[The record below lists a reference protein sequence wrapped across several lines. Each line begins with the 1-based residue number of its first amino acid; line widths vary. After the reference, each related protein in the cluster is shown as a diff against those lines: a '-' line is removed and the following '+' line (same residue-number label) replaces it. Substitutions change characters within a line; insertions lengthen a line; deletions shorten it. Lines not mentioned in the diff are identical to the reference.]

1 MRKLLAGFVLL
12 AGLLTVSIVGQGQ
25 STVQAAA
32 TPGCDDYAI
41 MRCGA
46 SGPKEFIAK
55 AMVNEPGDLK
65 AIFAHYGLPQSDYQ
79 RFANN
84 AVNGTLYNDGRIV
97 VDGQTVGRSTMNV
110 GRVKD
115 GNFNQRVNINGNKYW
130 GGSFGSTYHANQA
143 DVMVLFDDKGVMQF
157 AAISSCGNPQEI
169 TPTMPNYDCDMLKQN
184 KVGKNTYEFSTRATA
199 TNGAEVVKV
208 EYDFGDGETKTTN
221 SLTQTVR
228 HKFTKDATVR
238 VRVTFKL
245 PGGATD
251 TVTSEDCMTKIEF
264 EKPEQPPEEETPVIA
279 CTMLEGVLINADTRT
294 YRFTATASYDK
305 NVQFT
310 GADFDFGDGVT
321 MTDVQPNGNNQAIIN
336 HSYAEDGEYTI
347 KATLHFS
354 NGEGSGEA
362 YCETVINPEKPI
374 EYCKPGVPVG
384 SEACEEQLIAAGP
397 GAIALGLFGG
407 FGSLAGAGHYF
418 YRRRLGL

>member
-1 MRKLLAGFVLL
+1 MKKLFAAFLVL
-12 AGLLTVSIVGQGQ
+12 AGLCTMSLTGQ
-25 STVQAAA
+25 VQGVAEAAA

-46 SGPKEFIAK
+46 DSPQQFITKAK
-55 AMVNEPGDLK
+55 ANKPGDLP

-84 AVNGTLYNDGRIV
+84 AVSGKLYNDGRIV

-115 GNFNQRVNINGNKYW
+115 SSFNERVTIGGNTYW
-130 GGSFGSTYHANQA
+130 GGPFGSTYHANQA
-143 DVMVLFDDKGVMQF
+143 DVMVLFDNKGVMQF
-157 AAISSCGNPQEI
+157 AAIASCGNPQKI
-169 TPTMPNYDCDMLKQN
+169 TPNAPNYSCDKLKKN
-184 KVGKNTYEFSTRATA
+184 KISKNTYEFSARATA
-199 TNGAEVVKV
+199 NNGAEVVKV
-208 EYDFGDGETKTTN
+208 EYDFGDGTTKTTR

-228 HKFTKDATVR
+228 HTFKDDATVKLKI
-238 VRVTFKL
+238 TFKL

-251 TVTSEDCMTKIEF
+251 TVTSEDCLTKIVY
-264 EKPEQPPEEETPVIA
+264 EETEEPPVGTPAIA
-279 CTMLEGVLINADTRT
+279 CTLLEGVLINADTRQ
-294 YRFTATASYDK
+294 YRFTATASYSK
-305 NVQFT
+305 EVQFT

-336 HSYAEDGEYTI
+336 HSYATDGEYTV
-347 KATLHFS
+347 KATLYFS
-354 NGEGSGEA
+354 NGQGSGEA
-362 YCETVINPEKPI
+362 YCETVINPETPI

-384 SEACEEQLIAAGP
+384 SDACEDQLIATGP

-407 FGSLAGAGHYF
+407 FGSLAGVGHYF